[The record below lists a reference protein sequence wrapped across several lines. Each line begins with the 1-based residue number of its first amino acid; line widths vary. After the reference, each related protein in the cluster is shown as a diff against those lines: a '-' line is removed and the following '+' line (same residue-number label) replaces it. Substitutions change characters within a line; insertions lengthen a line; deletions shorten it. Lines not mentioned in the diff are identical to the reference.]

1 MFFRYNFVDYKGKL
15 SIIVSS
21 VTLIQANHVRKL
33 VDRILIEAP
42 MHAVWDVMADF
53 GSTAPWAPGMVQSS
67 LIGEK
72 KTGVGTHRVLRHA
85 WGFIIEEIV
94 TEWVDG
100 AGYSFK
106 LVKAP
111 YPMRD
116 VCETWILR
124 SDDNHVLLTI
134 TVSYG
139 MHLGLIGFLLDA
151 LLVKFL
157 VAREIR
163 LGIFGLKHYVEEKF
177 TKTPLNHQPASPAQ
191 DMPLD

>member
-1 MFFRYNFVDYKGKL
+1 MCP
-15 SIIVSS
+15 II
-21 VTLIQANHVRKL
+21 LIQVNQVRKL
-33 VDRILIEAP
+33 VDRIVIKAP
-42 MHAVWDVMADF
+42 KQAVWDVMADF
-53 GSTAPWAPGMVQSS
+53 GSAAPWAPGMRHSS
-67 LIGEK
+67 LKGER
-72 KTGVGTHRVLRHA
+72 KTGVGTHRILQHV
-85 WGFIIEEIV
+85 WGFSIEEIV

-124 SDDNHVLLTI
+124 PDGNQALLTI

-139 MHLGLIGFLLDA
+139 MRLGLIGTLLDA

-163 LGIFGLKHYVEEKF
+163 RGIFGLKNHVEKKF
-177 TKTPLNHQPASPAQ
+177 VKTPSNLQPVSP
-191 DMPLD
+191 DPNTPLG